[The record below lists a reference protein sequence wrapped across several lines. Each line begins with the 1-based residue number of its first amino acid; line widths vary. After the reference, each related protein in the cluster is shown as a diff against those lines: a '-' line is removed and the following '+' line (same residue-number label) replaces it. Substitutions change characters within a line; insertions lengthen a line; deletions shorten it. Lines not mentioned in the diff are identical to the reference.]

1 MMKNRPLS
9 AKYGMA
15 DNPDSFKEVNV
26 LKTHLQKTNVIK
38 LTFQKIDY
46 IYMTGDIV
54 DHGIWDTSIP
64 KNTES
69 IKKVLMAL
77 KMEFSNIPVYPI
89 LGNHEATPTNT

>member
-1 MMKNRPLS
+1 
-9 AKYGMA
+9 
-15 DNPDSFKEVNV
+15 
-26 LKTHLQKTNVIK
+26 VIK

-64 KNTES
+64 KNTET
-69 IKKVLMAL
+69 IKKLIMAL
-77 KMEFSNIPVYPI
+77 QMEFPNIPVYPI

>member
-1 MMKNRPLS
+1 MKNRILS
-9 AKYGMA
+9 AKYRMA
-15 DNPDSFKEVNV
+15 DNPDRFKEVNV
-26 LKTHLQKTNVIK
+26 LKTYLQKTNVIK

-54 DHGIWDTSIP
+54 DHGIWDTSIL

-77 KMEFSNIPVYPI
+77 KTEFPNIPVYPI